1 MSYEKL
7 NSKGQS
13 LVEFTIVLPIIL
25 VLILGLLEFGLILN
39 SYITINTI
47 SRNGARLASVGA
59 SDLEINQELIIDAP
73 NIDFNKVTVT
83 ISPNESDRL
92 RGESVRVDILYKYNV
107 NIPFINLIIG
117 SEVDLKSS
125 NSMRIE

>member
-1 MSYEKL
+1 MKKL